1 MTYVKK
7 IVDICPKLYYTIT
20 EVMQMARPTKCR
32 RVCRYPENLR
42 FSPDNGKMDEPVIL
56 TVDEFEV
63 IRLIDREGFSQ
74 EEAGIQLG
82 VARTTVQKIY
92 ETARKKLADALV
104 LGLTLKIEGGDFKLC
119 NGTDI
124 TCPKHSCNQKQIA
137 EKFKM
142 KKGEKIMRIA
152 VTYENGEI
160 FQHFGHT
167 EQFKVYDVED
177 NKIVSS
183 QVLDTNGSG
192 HGALA
197 GILQALNVNVL
208 ICGGIGGGAQ
218 MALSQAGIKLY
229 GGVSG
234 NADNAVNALLG
245 GTLDFNPDV
254 KCSHHEHEHGGEAHT
269 CGEHGCGKG
278 NCGNH

>member
-1 MTYVKK
+1 
-7 IVDICPKLYYTIT
+7 
-20 EVMQMARPTKCR
+20 MARPTKCR
-32 RVCRYPENLR
+32 RVCRYPESLC

-63 IRLIDREGFSQ
+63 IRLIDREGASQ

-92 ETARKKLADALV
+92 ETARKKLADSLV
-104 LGLTLKIEGGDFKLC
+104 LGLTLKIEGGDFRLC
-119 NGTDI
+119 NGTDA
-124 TCPKHSCNQKQIA
+124 TCPKHNCNQKQIA

-167 EQFKVYDVED
+167 EQFKVYDVEN

-197 GILQALNVNVL
+197 GILQALNVDVL

-234 NADNAVNALLG
+234 NADNAVNALLS
-245 GTLDFNPDV
+245 GTLDFKPDV